1 MRVAVAGTFGPIHDG
16 HRALFRKAL
25 ERGDEGV
32 LVALTSDEFARG
44 KRERP
49 VPDFADRRE
58 RIREE
63 LEALD
68 EWDREVEIRE
78 LRDEHGI
85 ASTDPSLDALVVS
98 PETAHEL
105 ADIND
110 ERARRGLD
118 PMEGFVVP
126 FVRAADGERIS
137 STRLVAGEIDEH
149 GGLTGDG
156 DGSDGENESGGA
168 GGSGGG
174 DGSGAADK
182 SDTENG
188 SDGGTS

>member
-32 LVALTSDEFARG
+32 LVALTSDAFARG

-49 VPDFADRRE
+49 VPDLADRRE
-58 RIREE
+58 RVRAEFD
-63 LEALD
+63 ALD
-68 EWDREVEIRE
+68 EWGRDVEIRE

-85 ASTDPSLDALVVS
+85 ASTEPTLDALVVS
-98 PETAHEL
+98 PETAHEI
-105 ADIND
+105 ADINA
-110 ERARRGLD
+110 ERVRRTLA

-126 FVRAADGERIS
+126 FVRADDGERIS

-149 GGLTGDG
+149 GEL
-156 DGSDGENESGGA
+156 SAGEA
-168 GGSGGG
+168 P
-174 DGSGAADK
+174 DADA
-182 SDTENG
+182 
-188 SDGGTS
+188 TSAHSSEG